1 MSETYIDDLILCDD
15 INLALPG
22 YTLVLSDHPSNTI
35 QGGVCII
42 KILSLK
48 LICIHH
54 LQESIKLKVRIEEKL

>member
-1 MSETYIDDLILCDD
+1 MITLFPVIILIKD
-15 INLALPG
+15 NVSYALVWPG
-22 YTLVLSDHPSNTI
+22 HPSNCK

-54 LQESIKLKVRIEEKL
+54 LQESIKLKVRIEENL

>member
-1 MSETYIDDLILCDD
+1 MLKPVYDNFIPCDN
-15 INLALPG
+15 INLVIVSYALVWPG
-22 YTLVLSDHPSNTI
+22 YPSNCK